1 MTLNEF
7 AAVEIDD
14 IQEEDIRN
22 GNFMDALI
30 GNYDWEPSEVP
41 QVPVSETLG
50 KAIGTFKL
58 YNDNSII
65 DKLNHDIEESNI
77 DFLIACP
84 IPYFFNMDLFSGKNK
99 MMVPTILCP
108 TVFDKTSYVF
118 FGHELHSSLKNVN
131 VSERKIKDRLDSV
144 IPMFYERVCAD
155 NEMNDEISKEILR
168 RRLVLLQLDKETNK
182 VDLVTQLQYFNS
194 YYYSLVLYKRY
205 KEDKLIVLR
214 LISRVLHGE
223 MNTLELLERL
233 NIYGKDFDYVVSRE
247 LEEIKQYV
255 LK

>member
-1 MTLNEF
+1 
-7 AAVEIDD
+7 
-14 IQEEDIRN
+14 
-22 GNFMDALI
+22 
-30 GNYDWEPSEVP
+30 
-41 QVPVSETLG
+41 
-50 KAIGTFKL
+50 
-58 YNDNSII
+58 
-65 DKLNHDIEESNI
+65 
-77 DFLIACP
+77 
-84 IPYFFNMDLFSGKNK
+84 

-118 FGHELHSSLKNVN
+118 LGHVLHSSLKNVN

-144 IPMFYERVCAD
+144 IPMFYERLCAD

-182 VDLVTQLQYFNS
+182 VDLLTQFQYFNS
-194 YYYSLVLYKRY
+194 YYYSLALYKRY

-255 LK
+255 IK